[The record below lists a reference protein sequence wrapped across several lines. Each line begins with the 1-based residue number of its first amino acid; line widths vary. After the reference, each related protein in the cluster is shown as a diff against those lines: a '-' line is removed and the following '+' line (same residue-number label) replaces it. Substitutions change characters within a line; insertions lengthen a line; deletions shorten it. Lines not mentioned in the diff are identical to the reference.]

1 MSRKTRID
9 ASGAIHHII
18 VRGIGREG
26 IRTGKVSGKGEGAQC
41 LVVFGGG

>member
-1 MSRKTRID
+1 MSRKPCID
-9 ASGAIHHII
+9 ASREIHHII
-18 VRGIGREG
+18 VRGSEREG